1 MSYNLIKY
9 DNVRALH
16 RPVDPTSDIFEFRAV
31 KLNGVQFDDANI
43 ATKSEIA
50 GLQSAYNALLLAFTD
65 HEYQQGL
72 DLTEIR
78 NYLSDLS
85 LLISNLGSEV
95 NAINADKPLEQH
107 IIATVGQTD
116 FTASVIHW
124 STSNA
129 DFDVEVFRN
138 GQKLVQDASGTNL
151 KDFIKLGSNQIR
163 LTSACV
169 DGEQISLRMCR
180 NNLNIIAKDFFRWDS
195 NSISGRSVL
204 LSQRYSIGTNK
215 TDLFRNGILMVKS
228 MFLGTTASRYE
239 ETTSLM
245 MTLAE
250 RLIAD
255 DVVSVYNRD
264 ESVARRD
271 IDGVTTTSITGL
283 DTYSDNRLVA
293 YRNGLVMT
301 KATNAGIPSFQKYV
315 EASPTAITLVE
326 AGDAD
331 EIFSFQVLQNDPKV
345 EDYVGFT
352 GVSITLSNTYDTG
365 SDRLMIFRNGKL
377 MIRGSS
383 FGEPIDQYFYN
394 TSNSLTLVVAAELTD
409 WFHIIY

>member
-43 ATKSEIA
+43 ATKSEIS

-85 LLISNLGSEV
+85 LIISNLGSEV

-107 IIATVGQTD
+107 IIATAGQTD
-116 FTASVIHW
+116 FTASVIRW
-124 STSNA
+124 SVSNA

-180 NNLNIIAKDFFRWDS
+180 NNLNIIAKDFFRWDT
-195 NSISGRSVL
+195 NSIVGRSVL
-204 LSQRYSIGTNK
+204 LPQRYSIGTNK

-228 MFLGTTASRYE
+228 MLLGTAASRYE

-250 RLIAD
+250 RLLID

-301 KATNAGIPSFQKYV
+301 KATSAGIPSFQKYV

>member
-31 KLNGVQFDDANI
+31 KLNGTQFDDTNI
-43 ATKSEIA
+43 ATKSEISD
-50 GLQSAYNALLLAFTD
+50 LQSAYNALLLAFND
-65 HEYQQGL
+65 HEYQQGIEIT
-72 DLTEIR
+72 DIR
-78 NYLSDLS
+78 NSLSDLS
-85 LLISNLGSEV
+85 AMISALGSEV

-107 IIATVGQTD
+107 IIATAGQTD
-116 FTASVIHW
+116 FTASVIRW
-124 STSNA
+124 SSANA

-138 GQKLVQDASGTNL
+138 GQKLVQDVSGTNL

-180 NNLNIIAKDFFRWDS
+180 NTLNIIAKDFFRWDS
-195 NSISGRSVL
+195 NGISGRSVM
-204 LSQRYSIGTNK
+204 LSQRYAIGTNK
-215 TDLFRNGILMVKS
+215 TSLFRNGILMVKS
-228 MFLGTTASRYE
+228 MLLGDVASRYE

-245 MTLAE
+245 MTVAE
-250 RLIAD
+250 RLLVD
-255 DVVSVYNRD
+255 DVVTVYNRD

-271 IDGVTTTSITGL
+271 VDGITTTTISGL
-283 DTYSDNRLVA
+283 DSYSDNRLIA

-301 KATNAGIPSFQKYV
+301 KSTASDISSAQKYT
-315 EASPTAITLVE
+315 ETSPTSITLAL
-326 AGDAD
+326 AGEAD
-331 EIFSFQVLQNDPKV
+331 EVFSFQVLQNDPSV
-345 EDYVGFT
+345 EDHIGFT
-352 GVSITLSNTYDTG
+352 GTAITLSGTYDTG
-365 SDRLMIFRNGKL
+365 ADKLMIFRNGKL

-383 FGEPIDQYFYN
+383 FGESVDQYFYN